1 MKVRNVEALGY
12 MVCLCHRLFEVY
24 DDFSSK
30 IFNIENM
37 GHTGKNLK
45 DKILKISFE
54 DEEGIYRYGLVRVSG
69 SNNIKDLFVFK
80 KNFNKV
86 SAEHFLRQ
94 WISANEI

>member
-1 MKVRNVEALGY
+1 MA
-12 MVCLCHRLFEVY
+12 CLSHRLFEVY

-30 IFNIENM
+30 IYNVENM
-37 GHTGKNLK
+37 GQTGRDLK

-54 DEEGIYRYGLVRVSG
+54 DEEGIYRYGLVRV
-69 SNNIKDLFVFK
+69 NVRKNAKELFVFK

-94 WISANEI
+94 WIIANET